1 MYPSEEY
8 VLQMSVW
15 SYWFWVGTLTIFTM
29 GKRKLPFSDNNTNKV
44 AKLSAFGFKTPGL
57 NLVSNENSPA
67 NVDIPVK
74 TTSSASSRKFLETWK
89 FGRPWLRYDS
99 EQKLMFC
106 DICIRACVKNSFT
119 VGCDVMKKECV
130 VKHAKGTDDN
140 SHGAAV
146 QTLEEAETMTKTIDK
161 VISKNKTAVLAA
173 LCNVHFAAKFNLANT
188 IGVSELMQ
196 LKVDQHTTYEHHSSI
211 REFQQS
217 LAEVLEDDLVVRI
230 KESGVF
236 SIMIDESTDVSVH
249 QNLVVYV
256 RILEKVL
263 GRVQANTY
271 FLGIRELCSATAD
284 SIRAE
289 TLPKIWL
296 GERQFSLLL
305 KVFHTRW
312 LSFEGAVQSVVDNFE
327 GVVSVFLEEGSAR
340 ALSLHKP
347 ITCFKFLYTAHFLAD
362 VLKQLSI
369 LCRAYQSSDIDFVEV
384 NPLLQSTV
392 EVLRRLRDSKSG
404 DNLVQFCKMAPPE
417 PVVDEMGT
425 CSFQFRGHTIRD
437 SASQRSEA
445 VSACEIFVS
454 NVIDNLK
461 DRFTEKGDA
470 SILCALNNPSCLVE
484 AVEED
489 VVSEVVR
496 SKSECRQE
504 ILGFVSFAKTK
515 IESNCKVY
523 STSKEVVHER
533 VVVLCSMS
541 HQQFSSY
548 LLK

>member
-1 MYPSEEY
+1 
-8 VLQMSVW
+8 MSFW

-29 GKRKLPFSDNNTNKV
+29 GKRKLPLSDNNTNKV

-89 FGRPWLRYDS
+89 FGRPWLRYVC

-188 IGVSELMQ
+188 IVPELNKLCISQGVSELMQ

-289 TLPKIWL
+289 T
-296 GERQFSLLL
+296 
-305 KVFHTRW
+305 H
-312 LSFEGAVQSVVDNFE
+312 
-327 GVVSVFLEEGSAR
+327 
-340 ALSLHKP
+340 
-347 ITCFKFLYTAHFLAD
+347 
-362 VLKQLSI
+362 
-369 LCRAYQSSDIDFVEV
+369 
-384 NPLLQSTV
+384 
-392 EVLRRLRDSKSG
+392 
-404 DNLVQFCKMAPPE
+404 
-417 PVVDEMGT
+417 
-425 CSFQFRGHTIRD
+425 
-437 SASQRSEA
+437 
-445 VSACEIFVS
+445 
-454 NVIDNLK
+454 
-461 DRFTEKGDA
+461 
-470 SILCALNNPSCLVE
+470 
-484 AVEED
+484 
-489 VVSEVVR
+489 
-496 SKSECRQE
+496 
-504 ILGFVSFAKTK
+504 
-515 IESNCKVY
+515 
-523 STSKEVVHER
+523 
-533 VVVLCSMS
+533 
-541 HQQFSSY
+541 
-548 LLK
+548 

>member
-140 SHGAAV
+140 SHGAA
-146 QTLEEAETMTKTIDK
+146 
-161 VISKNKTAVLAA
+161 NKTAVLAA

-188 IGVSELMQ
+188 IVPELNKLCISQGVSELMQ

-230 KESGVF
+230 KV
-236 SIMIDESTDVSVH
+236 IMIDESTDVSVH

-470 SILCALNNPSCLVE
+470 SILCALNKFFSPSCLVE

-489 VVSEVVR
+489 VVSEVVSYLCNCMAG

-523 STSKEVVHER
+523 STSKEVVHEKGGC
-533 VVVLCSMS
+533 VVFNVTSAV
-541 HQQFSSY
+541 F
-548 LLK
+548 